1 MAITE
6 EQQQRMATQKR
17 EAARR
22 RAALALRDSSKQ
34 SSLPASAITEQ
45 QRQRSE
51 ENKCRALQLLKK
63 QALQLAASALR
74 DSSKQSSLPAS
85 AITEQQRQRSKEN
98 KRRALKLRQQSK
110 ENERC
115 ALQLRNVQAS
125 QIVVPSKFTRFSHSA
140 PIGQAS
146 ALTEHQKRRMEHNC
160 RLALE
165 RRKKGAKNGDV
176 TQSPTTMR
184 SAQHVV
190 SSTTMTPRP
199 ITDLQRKRMESN
211 RRTALEK
218 KNKGAN
224 NGFVT
229 PPPSTSRSQSFVPTA
244 CKRPKITADFL
255 FSNGSILKVHGVHHR
270 ETNVLLGGAV
280 HLVREPDNVSFY
292 LCFLI

>member
-1 MAITE
+1 MAFTE

-17 EAARR
+17 DAARR
-22 RAALALRDSSKQ
+22 RAASALRDSSKQ

-51 ENKCRALQLLKK
+51 ENK
-63 QALQLAASALR
+63 
-74 DSSKQSSLPAS
+74 
-85 AITEQQRQRSKEN
+85 
-98 KRRALKLRQQSK
+98 RR
-110 ENERC
+110 
-115 ALQLRNVQAS
+115 ALQLRNVRAS
-125 QIVVPSKFTRFSHSA
+125 QLVVPSKFTTISHSA

-146 ALTEHQKRRMEHNC
+146 ALTDHQKRRMEHNR

-165 RRKKGAKNGDV
+165 RKKKGAKNGVV
-176 TQSPTTMR
+176 THPPSTTR

-199 ITDLQRKRMESN
+199 ITGLQRKRMEVN
-211 RRTALEK
+211 RRAALEK

-229 PPPSTSRSQSFVPTA
+229 PPPSTSRSQSSVPTA
-244 CKRPKITADFL
+244 CKRPKIAADSL